1 MISLIS
7 LSLGFDYS
15 PPDGVRDRNSRVGS
29 TDSVVPSSYPRTYQ
43 AASGQGA
50 DEGPGSSG
58 IKFLSGF
65 PNRVLAK
72 FGSSAVHPEQRGGFK
87 NDFEKY
93 LDNFQCLLCCFHNFG
108 VKRPVYVLELRIRSE
123 YYRIRLNEKIA

>member
-1 MISLIS
+1 MIYLIS

-65 PNRVLAK
+65 PIRFLAK
-72 FGSSAVHPEQRGGFK
+72 FGSRVLYLKLKEIFK
-87 NDFEKY
+87 
-93 LDNFQCLLCCFHNFG
+93 
-108 VKRPVYVLELRIRSE
+108 I
-123 YYRIRLNEKIA
+123 